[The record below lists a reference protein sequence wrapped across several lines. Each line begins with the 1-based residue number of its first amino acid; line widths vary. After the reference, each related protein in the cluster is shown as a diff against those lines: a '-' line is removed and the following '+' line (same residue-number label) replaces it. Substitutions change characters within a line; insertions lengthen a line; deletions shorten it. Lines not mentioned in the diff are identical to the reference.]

1 MSARPF
7 AITLGRRALSG
18 VGVAWGAATLTFLA
32 IQLTPGD
39 PALAI
44 VGGPEASPTEE
55 VLATVREQYGF
66 TDPLWQ
72 QYLSYLGKLLTGDL
86 GTSYRLHTPVTQVI
100 GEQISGTVQL
110 AVSAA
115 VLAVAIAVAS
125 AVLTAKRSRPVR
137 AVASGAELLL
147 TSTPSFWLGIVLLV
161 IFSYGLRWFPSIGN
175 DGWRSLVLPALTL
188 ALPIAALLAQ
198 VLRASLEEALE
209 QPFIVTARARG
220 LGEAGVRLG
229 HALRHSIIPL
239 VTMSGFVIGG
249 LLGGAVITESLFT
262 RQGIGRVLLAA
273 VNGKDLPVVL
283 GVVLLAALVYV
294 VVNLFVDLVYPL
306 IDPRLKERSA

>member
-1 MSARPF
+1 MRSRPF
-7 AITLGRRALSG
+7 AITLGRRLLAGL
-18 VGVAWGAATLTFLA
+18 GVAWGAATLTFLA

-44 VGGPEASPTEE
+44 VGGPEASPTED
-55 VLATVREQYGF
+55 VLAAVREQYGF

-72 QYLSYLGKLLTGDL
+72 QYLAYLGRLVVGDL

-110 AVSAA
+110 AIVAA
-115 VLAVAIAVAS
+115 VLAVAIAIAS
-125 AVLTAKRSRPVR
+125 AVLTAKRSRHVR
-137 AVASGAELLL
+137 AITSGAELLL

-161 IFSYGLRWFPSIGN
+161 VFSYGLRWLPSIGN
-175 DGWRSLVLPALTL
+175 DGWQSLVLPALTL
-188 ALPIAALLAQ
+188 SLPIAALLAQ
-198 VLRASLEEALE
+198 VLRSSLEDTLE

-239 VTMSGFVIGG
+239 ITMSGFVVGG

-283 GVVLLAALVYV
+283 GVVLLAAFVYV
-294 VVNLFVDLVYPL
+294 AVNLIVDLVYPI
-306 IDPRLKERSA
+306 IDPRLKERHA